1 MVKWFLLHKFIP
13 AAFLSNFTPL
23 LVVFVSKE
31 STLEPFEYKMWN
43 LLFIDLEQMQEES
56 EVLELIE
63 HYKEESEA
71 GEYLYIY
78 LQEVLTQNHI
88 VQTLEQN
95 GYKAVLLNYTPKRLN
110 IEKMMALPNEQLRL
124 EMMMDALAFE
134 EF

>member
-23 LVVFVSKE
+23 LVIFVNKE
-31 STLEPFEYKMWN
+31 STLEFFEYKMWN
-43 LLFIDLEQMQEES
+43 LLFIDLEQMQEEN
-56 EVLELIE
+56 EILALIE
-63 HYKEESEA
+63 HYKEECEA

-88 VQTLEQN
+88 VQILEQN
-95 GYKAVLLNYTPKRLN
+95 DYKVVLQNYTPKRLN
-110 IEKMMALPNEQLRL
+110 VEKMMALPNEQQRL